1 MPPTETGASAGKPRS
16 LVLAWA
22 AVLLGLLSAVGYVLW
37 APPQLHDQ
45 GTTEVR
51 ISLSDI
57 PTLTEDPPTK
67 GAAGT
72 SSAGTRDSSAIA
84 VSGLPVTPKNNAVET
99 APSTQTAQ
107 QAVEVPQ
114 IAPVPV
120 SPQTTST
127 EDSQSLTAPISPES
141 ATTRQPQEDE
151 RPKIV
156 VVMSGLGLSETA
168 TETAIERLPSAVTL
182 SFTPY
187 GNDFDRWLAE
197 ARSNGH
203 EVMIDLPMEPASFP
217 SNDPGPRAL
226 ITSLSAEENLAR
238 LTWILAR
245 GSDFIGVT
253 GVMGS
258 RFSASREE
266 MLPILKT
273 LKDRGLIYLDNRSTE
288 LSVTAALAAEIDL
301 PWALNNRTIDESHA
315 SRVVIDARLAQ
326 IERVALTDGFAVAIA
341 HPFPLTLERL
351 AAWSETLDQRGFAL
365 VPISTVVDR
374 QPQR

>member
-1 MPPTETGASAGKPRS
+1 
-16 LVLAWA
+16 
-22 AVLLGLLSAVGYVLW
+22 
-37 APPQLHDQ
+37 
-45 GTTEVR
+45 
-51 ISLSDI
+51 
-57 PTLTEDPPTK
+57 
-67 GAAGT
+67 
-72 SSAGTRDSSAIA
+72 
-84 VSGLPVTPKNNAVET
+84 
-99 APSTQTAQ
+99 
-107 QAVEVPQ
+107 
-114 IAPVPV
+114 
-120 SPQTTST
+120 
-127 EDSQSLTAPISPES
+127 
-141 ATTRQPQEDE
+141 
-151 RPKIV
+151 
-156 VVMSGLGLSETA
+156 VVMSGLGLSATA

-187 GNDFDRWLAE
+187 GDDFDRWLAE
-197 ARSNGH
+197 ARGKGH

-226 ITSLSAEENLAR
+226 ITSLSAEENMAR

-288 LSVTAALAAEIDL
+288 LSVTAELAAEIDL